1 MLSRCF
7 RPEVHLR
14 TRPAESE
21 PGSVRNDWRTPLSQE
36 KSIAYDQIVGRLETA
51 YAMFSVSLDEALGMR
66 RKKPAVAA
74 RLLTVSPALCERLS
88 GMLVAHLRAM
98 LDHARHFGVTPNL
111 ALLDPTNFQSV
122 KSQRV
127 ARFNSLFGK
136 ILLTRKSQ
144 FVTKIDI
151 LAELTEEL
159 STGFQEAA
167 NRLIEENTGEGER
180 NWELL
185 DAVHYDLNTCLRETV
200 VVLKSFLHALPER
213 QLSQFRERVRE
224 QMSQTKPAR
233 AVRDVHLAHRRM
245 TPLKGQ

>member
-1 MLSRCF
+1 
-7 RPEVHLR
+7 LR
-14 TRPAESE
+14 TRPAGDESE
-21 PGSVRNDWRTPLSQE
+21 SVRNDWRKPLSTE
-36 KSIAYDQIVGRLETA
+36 KTLAYQQILGRLETS
-51 YAMFSVSLDEALGMR
+51 YSMFSVSLDETLGMR
-66 RKKPAVAA
+66 KRKPAVAA
-74 RLLTVSPALCERLS
+74 QLLTMTPTLCERLS
-88 GMLVAHLRAM
+88 GVLVAHLRAM
-98 LDHARHFGVTPNL
+98 LGHARHFGVTPNL

-159 STGFQEAA
+159 STAFQEAA
-167 NRLIEENTGEGER
+167 GRLSDETDGDGER

-213 QLSQFRERVRE
+213 QLSQFQERVRE
-224 QMSQTKPAR
+224 QMAQTKPAR
-233 AVRDVHLAHRRM
+233 TVRDVHLAHRRM

>member
-1 MLSRCF
+1 
-7 RPEVHLR
+7 LR
-14 TRPAESE
+14 TRPAEEE
-21 PGSVRNDWRTPLSQE
+21 PGSVRNDWRKPLSTE
-36 KSIAYDQIVGRLETA
+36 KTLAYQQILERLETA
-51 YAMFSVSLDEALGMR
+51 YAMFSVSLDEALGMSR
-66 RKKPAVAA
+66 RKLPVAV
-74 RLLTVSPALCERLS
+74 RLLTVTPTLCERLS
-88 GMLVAHLRAM
+88 GVLVVHLRAM
-98 LDHARHFGVTPNL
+98 LGHARHFGVTPNL
-111 ALLDPTNFQSV
+111 APLDPTNFQSV

-136 ILLTRKSQ
+136 ILLMRKSQ
-144 FVTKIDI
+144 FVTKIDV

-159 STGFQEAA
+159 SAA
-167 NRLIEENTGEGER
+167 FREVASRLIEETDSEGER

-213 QLSQFRERVRE
+213 QLSQFQERVRE
-224 QMSQTKPAR
+224 QMAETKPAR

>member
-1 MLSRCF
+1 
-7 RPEVHLR
+7 LR

-21 PGSVRNDWRTPLSQE
+21 PGSVRHDWRTPLSNE
-36 KSIAYDQIVGRLETA
+36 KSIAYQQILERLETS

-66 RKKPAVAA
+66 RKKASVAI
-74 RLLTVSPALCERLS
+74 RLLSVAPTLCERLS
-88 GMLVAHLRAM
+88 GVLAAHLRAM
-98 LDHARHFGVTPNL
+98 LGHAKHFGVTPNL
-111 ALLDPTNFQSV
+111 ALLDPKNFQSV

-144 FVTKIDI
+144 FVAKIDI

-159 STGFQEAA
+159 ASSFQEAA
-167 NRLIEENTGEGER
+167 NRLIEENATDGER
-180 NWELL
+180 DWESL

-213 QLSQFRERVRE
+213 QLSQFQERVRE
-224 QMSQTKPAR
+224 QMSQTKPPST
-233 AVRDVHLAHRRM
+233 VRDVHLAHRRM